1 MFHKKFIQIS
11 IRPHILVVQNYMDL
25 VRISERYLSDWP
37 KDKIGPCGS
46 EFPSP
51 HCDES
56 MTNDV
61 CYQGRILLRKC
72 PYTWKVFNF
81 LSKHHMGS
89 ALLHFLSGTPTPTH
103 C

>member
-61 CYQGRILLRKC
+61 SAKVSCLFTLR
-72 PYTWKVFNF
+72 
-81 LSKHHMGS
+81 S
-89 ALLHFLSGTPTPTH
+89 ADEEEN
-103 C
+103 

>member
-61 CYQGRILLRKC
+61 CYQGRILLSYKCTFTWRVLEVFVFLLFANSCGFRKC
-72 PYTWKVFNF
+72 AAF
-81 LSKHHMGS
+81 L
-89 ALLHFLSGTPTPTH
+89 GT
-103 C
+103 